1 MKSTQSYQHEP
12 PLSAATLYV
21 GRVMHAR
28 LKPVLH
34 RFEYRVFSLL
44 IDIDKLGEADRQSFL
59 FSVNHLNI
67 FSFYPKDHGD
77 LGQHSLREYVNGL
90 FLSENLPVPAHIFL
104 LCYPRIL
111 NFAFNPIS
119 VYYCYNASGQVCGL
133 IYEVR
138 NTFGQRHSYF
148 APLKKGEISAAG
160 IRQERD
166 KLFFVSPFMDMN
178 LRYKFRLRPPQ
189 ESVSLRI
196 IENDP
201 EGPILSAVFWGKK
214 LTMTSG
220 SLMHLLWT
228 LPFQNLKIVAGI
240 HWEAL
245 RLWIKGMNLRN
256 RPPAPLGISVDGVQ
270 KSSSD
275 INGNSQKGLK

>member
-1 MKSTQSYQHEP
+1 MKTSQNHSENLP
-12 PLSAATLYV
+12 PDAATLYV

-34 RFEYRVFSLL
+34 RFEYHVFSLL
-44 IDIDKLGEADRQSFL
+44 IDIDRLDEADRQSML
-59 FSVNHLNI
+59 FSVHRLNI
-67 FSFYPKDHGD
+67 FSFYPKDHGGR
-77 LGQHSLREYVNGL
+77 GQSSLREYVNGL
-90 FLSENLPVPAHIFL
+90 FRSEQLPEPAHIYL
-104 LCYPRIL
+104 LCYPRIF

-119 VYYCYNASGQVCGL
+119 VYYCYDASGQVSGL

-148 APLKKGEISAAG
+148 APLKPGETSDAG
-160 IRQERD
+160 LRQERD

-178 LRYKFRLRPPQ
+178 LRYKFRLRPPR

-201 EGPILSAVFWGKK
+201 EGPILCAAFWGQK
-214 LTMTSG
+214 LAMTSG
-220 SLMHLLWT
+220 SLFYVLRT
-228 LPFQNLKIVAGI
+228 LPFQNLKIIAGI

-245 RLWIKGMNLRN
+245 RLWIKGMKLRH
-256 RPPAPLGISVDGVQ
+256 RPPPPLGISVDGVQ
-270 KSSSD
+270 KSPSD
-275 INGNSQKGLK
+275 IIDNIQKGFQ